1 MVLCSLCQLIDCF
14 RTSLLTLPKLIFSPD
29 LMVRIKMRP
38 QFTSEETVIKTLGEA
53 KIKSPL
59 RIPVEILL
67 NQQIM
72 FHPYPGSEQ
81 TDPPI
86 GFETSQPETHIYFD
100 PTKVTAGIVTCG
112 GLCPGLNN
120 VIRAIVMS
128 LYHGYGVR
136 SIFGIKYGF
145 QGFIPKYG
153 HPLIPLT
160 PDLVSD
166 IHEQGG
172 TILGSSRGAQSIE
185 KIVDSLE
192 RQNMNML
199 FIIGGDGT
207 LRAAEKIEE
216 EICNR
221 NLKIAVVAIPKTI
234 DNDISFVSRSFG
246 FETAVDTATNAIQCA
261 HTEAHSY
268 PNGIGL
274 VKLMGRYSGFI
285 AATAAASQRDVNFV
299 LVPEVDFDLEG
310 PQGFLEAL
318 KQRLKDRSHAV
329 IVVAEGAG
337 QKFFENGDK
346 DTDQSGNVK
355 LKDIGKYLQERINSY
370 FSEQSMDVNLK
381 YIDPSYIIRSVPAN
395 TNDGLFSAT
404 LGQNAVH
411 AAMAGK
417 TGLLVSIWHG
427 VYCQLPIKL
436 VISHRKQLHPSSRL
450 WISVLESTGQPSFKN
465 P

>member
-1 MVLCSLCQLIDCF
+1 MK
-14 RTSLLTLPKLIFSPD
+14 PPFSSD
-29 LMVRIKMRP
+29 EVQIKR
-38 QFTSEETVIKTLGEA
+38 LGEA
-53 KIKSPL
+53 KITSPL
-59 RIPVEILL
+59 SIADEVIL
-67 NQQIM
+67 NQKIL
-72 FHPYPGSEQ
+72 FHPYPGMAQGE
-81 TDPPI
+81 PPVS
-86 GFETSQPETHIYFD
+86 FEISQPDKMIYFD
-100 PTKVTAGIVTCG
+100 PTKVTAAIVTCG

-136 SIFGIKYGF
+136 SIFGIRYGL
-145 QGFIPKYG
+145 QGFIPSFG
-153 HPLIPLT
+153 HPLVALD
-160 PDLVSD
+160 PDVVSD

-185 KIVDSLE
+185 TIVDTLE
-192 RQNMNML
+192 RQNINML

-207 LRAAEKIEE
+207 LRAAEKIEKE
-216 EICNR
+216 VSSR
-221 NLKIAVVAIPKTI
+221 NLKIAVAAIPKTI
-234 DNDISFVSRSFG
+234 DNDISFVSKSFG

-261 HTEAHSY
+261 HTEAMSY

-285 AATAAASQRDVNFV
+285 AATAAASQRDVNYV
-299 LVPEVDFDLEG
+299 LIPEVDFDLDG
-310 PQGFLEAL
+310 PKGFLETL
-318 KQRLKDRSHAV
+318 KRRLKSRSHAV

-337 QKFFENGDK
+337 QHFFQNGEK
-346 DTDQSGNVK
+346 TTDQSGNVQ
-355 LKDIGKYLQERINSY
+355 LKDIGSYLKGRINDF
-370 FSEQSMDVNLK
+370 FSKQNMEVNLK

-411 AAMAGK
+411 AAMSGR

-427 VYCQLPIKL
+427 VYCQLPISL
-436 VISHRKQLHPSSRL
+436 TISHSKTLHPSSRL

-465 P
+465 